1 MNILQ
6 PYLSDAVVRALG
18 WTFLHSLWIGALLS
32 AVFLGVRWLQRYSS
46 ARTRYVTGLT
56 FMSLIP
62 VMVILAFVVSL
73 QRGGPGNLSSQKAP
87 AAGAYDEATV
97 AAEPEL
103 FDSGHESVVPME
115 WLSLART
122 YYFEKYHSF
131 FVSLWVIGIVLL
143 SLNHIGGFLYT
154 GRLRRHGLV
163 EAEEALHRSFER
175 LIAHSG
181 ITRHVS
187 FFESWL
193 VQVPVVVGYFK
204 PVVLFPVGLSTGLS
218 TAEIEAILAHEIA
231 HIRRHDFLIN
241 ILQSIVEVL
250 LFFHPGVWIIGA
262 AIREERENCCDDEAI
277 KLSGDEVGLATA
289 LAQVEVWRQQGRW
302 AMGFSGNKNS
312 LFDRIK
318 RIINNKTMKAQ
329 HREGN
334 LLAIALV
341 AGLCLST
348 LTALKGINY
357 ETYQKE
363 EKAVAKPVA
372 VTASGAVPAPKHAA
386 AVPTPVAQPSPVV
399 AVEMADSVKEAR
411 AATPALAPTPAWP
424 GTATPVVAPTS
435 AWSATAS
442 LPLAGFPPFPP
453 MDAVLSVNAPTTFA
467 MAPMAA
473 LMSYPVFA
481 FGFPQDDSLE
491 VDSLRE
497 LSLVDYQRHMA
508 EMAREMA
515 QMQADMAREME
526 RMAREMSSVDG
537 EMARHHSEL
546 AREMAESQREMAE
559 EMAQVNEEMAREHAR
574 MAAEIG
580 AETREEMM
588 HHQEDMKRHQ
598 EEMLAHEREMRE
610 EHEKEMRKMEQEM
623 REHEKRMEAFE
634 KDLKA
639 ELIKDGIITSAD
651 RQLKLKIN
659 ERELLINDS
668 KQSDAVYNK
677 YKKFIME
684 KLGSSFDFEDN
695 GNHEMNLT
703 FTF

>member
-32 AVFLGVRWLQRYSS
+32 VVFLGVRWLQRYSA
-46 ARTRYVTGLT
+46 ARTRYVTGLI
-56 FMSLIP
+56 FMSLVP
-62 VMVILAFVVSL
+62 VMVVLAFIFSL
-73 QRGGPGNLSSQKAP
+73 QRTGTGNLTTERTPVAGVYQE
-87 AAGAYDEATV
+87 AAGA
-97 AAEPEL
+97 AETEL
-103 FDSGHESVVPME
+103 FDSGHESVVPIE
-115 WLSLART
+115 WVSLART
-122 YYFEKYHSF
+122 YYFEQYHSF
-131 FVSLWVIGIVLL
+131 FVSLWMMGIVLL

-175 LIAHSG
+175 LIVQSG
-181 ITRHVS
+181 ISRPVS
-187 FFESWL
+187 LFESWL
-193 VQVPVVVGYFK
+193 VKVPMVIGYFK

-218 TAEIEAILAHEIA
+218 AAEIEAILAHEIA

-277 KLSGDEVGLATA
+277 RLSGDEVGLATA
-289 LAQVEVWRQQGRW
+289 LAQVELWRQQGRW
-302 AMGFSGNKNS
+302 ALGFSGNKNS

-334 LLAIALV
+334 LLAIALI

-363 EKAVAKPVA
+363 EKTGAGPVAATAQRAKPTPRHSA
-372 VTASGAVPAPKHAA
+372 APKP
-386 AVPTPVAQPSPVV
+386 AVQPSPV
-399 AVEMADSVKEAR
+399 AMEIPDSVKETRSVA
-411 AATPALAPTPAWP
+411 PALAPTPAWP
-424 GTATPVVAPTS
+424 WTVTPALAPAPALPATAT
-435 AWSATAS
+435 

-453 MDAVLSVNAPTTFA
+453 KDAILSANASTTFA

-473 LMSYPVFA
+473 LFSYPVLS
-481 FGFPQDDSLE
+481 FGFPEDTLE

-497 LSLVDYQRHMA
+497 LSLVDYQLHMA
-508 EMAREMA
+508 EMTREMA
-515 QMQADMAREME
+515 QMQAGMAREME
-526 RMAREMSSVDG
+526 KMAREMSSVDG
-537 EMARHHSEL
+537 EMARHHSDL

-559 EMAQVNEEMAREHAR
+559 DMAQMTEEMAREHAK
-574 MAAEIG
+574 MATAMDSEL
-580 AETREEMM
+580 REEMM
-588 HHQEDMKRHQ
+588 RHQEEMKRHQ

-610 EHEKEMRKMEQEM
+610 EHEKEMSKMEEEM

-639 ELIKDGIITSAD
+639 ELVKDGIITSAD
-651 RQLKLKIN
+651 RHLKLKIN
-659 ERELLINDS
+659 ERELLINGS
-668 KQSDAVYNK
+668 KQPETVYNK
-677 YKKFIME
+677 YKKFIKE
-684 KLGSSFDFEDN
+684 KLGNSFDFEDS